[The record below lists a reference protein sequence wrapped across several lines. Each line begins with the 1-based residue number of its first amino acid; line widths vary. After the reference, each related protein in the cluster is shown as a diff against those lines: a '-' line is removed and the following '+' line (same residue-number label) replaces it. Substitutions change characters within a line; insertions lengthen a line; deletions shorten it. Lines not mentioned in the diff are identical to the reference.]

1 PHPGGGDRQP
11 QVMPRPVHHLAIRQ
25 PPERGSQQHL
35 GQPGLAQ
42 VGAQKPNFL
51 FLLHIPNTGQAQPL
65 NQTPRGEQDLAN
77 PIAPASP
84 RAGPSPR
91 VAGSPQP
98 CFPFGFCQLFDPLAN
113 LLQHLPLQLIPSLCD
128 QARQCYVGLAHEGVS
143 FLLLSTGVWLSGD
156 TLFSFTSEFQHE
168 MLQPR
173 RGGGWLHSSLV
184 TVSWPSE
191 S

>member
-1 PHPGGGDRQP
+1 
-11 QVMPRPVHHLAIRQ
+11 A
-25 PPERGSQQHL
+25 QH
-35 GQPGLAQ
+35 
-42 VGAQKPNFL
+42 
-51 FLLHIPNTGQAQPL
+51 
-65 NQTPRGEQDLAN
+65 LAN
-77 PIAPASP
+77 PMAT
-84 RAGPSPR
+84 PSPMAAAAPQ

-168 MLQPR
+168 MLQPIEGEDPETIKPPAAGASR
-173 RGGGWLHSSLV
+173 NRIGGGGGWHTRARGASGR
-184 TVSWPSE
+184 VSGNDIRLSRA
-191 S
+191 